1 MSTLSVFLPQ
11 CSASHPYGPLWVPV
25 KEREHQKTTEV
36 MSQEYRLASEIFSQ
50 RRADQVIGS
59 ELT

>member
-1 MSTLSVFLPQ
+1 MSTLSVLLPQ
-11 CSASHPYGPLWVPV
+11 CSASHPYGPLWVPA
-25 KEREHQKTTEV
+25 KEREHQETIEV

-50 RRADQVIGS
+50 RHTDQVISS